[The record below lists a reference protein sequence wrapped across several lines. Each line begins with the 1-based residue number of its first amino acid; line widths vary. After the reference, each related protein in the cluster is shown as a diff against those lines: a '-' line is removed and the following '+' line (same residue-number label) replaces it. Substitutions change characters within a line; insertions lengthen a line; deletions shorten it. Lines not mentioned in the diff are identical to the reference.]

1 LTTSPEPVGSIDV
14 ALTHTARLLATE
26 PALAA
31 EQASEIL
38 KVAPGHPLATLLL
51 GVARRGCGDLA
62 AAARILAPLSAA
74 HPNWARAHYEFGITL
89 GALGQGEAAIGALRR
104 ALELKPDLAEGW
116 LALAGHLT
124 AIGDAAGA
132 DAACA
137 RHIKCSTKDPRLLE
151 AAAALCENRIPHAE
165 ALLRQHLK
173 ERPTDVAAIRML
185 AEVAARLER
194 YADAEK
200 LLARCLELAP
210 GFSAARRNYA
220 MVLHRQYKDVPA
232 LTQVE
237 QLLAKDPHDPS
248 CRNLKAAILGGLGR
262 YEESIQLYAGIL
274 ADYPQQEKVLL
285 NYGHALKTAGRQEEG
300 IAAYRRCITLAPRS
314 GAAYWSLANLKTFH
328 FGAADIEAMR
338 TQLARADLSVDDRVQ
353 LHFALG
359 KALEDEA
366 SYAESFQHYAEG
378 NKLRRA
384 GTAYDPERTTAR
396 VERSRQILTR
406 EFFSVRRG
414 YGADAAD
421 PIFIVGLPRA
431 GSTLLEQILASHSA
445 VEGTMELPD
454 LISMARALAADAP
467 GAGPPYPALLAQLSA
482 SDCRALGE
490 QYIRQTRV
498 QRRTQKPYFI
508 DKMPNNFAYLGLI
521 QLMLPNAR
529 IIDARRH
536 PLACCFS
543 VFKQHF
549 ARGQQFAYDLADLGR
564 YYRDYV
570 ALMSHFDNVLPH
582 RAHRVIYERL
592 IEDTETEV
600 RRLLE
605 YCGLPFE
612 EGCLHFYENDRAVR
626 TASSEQVRQP
636 IFRDAL
642 EQWRHFEPW
651 LGPLKVA
658 LGPSLG
664 TYAGVGS
671 SEVDAEALHSLH
683 SNNGAGGNDDT

>member
-1 LTTSPEPVGSIDV
+1 LTSSPEPVGSLDV
-14 ALTHTARLLATE
+14 ALTHTARLLATQ

-38 KVAPGHPLATLLL
+38 KVVPGHPLATLLL
-51 GVARRGCGDLA
+51 GVARRSCGDPA
-62 AAARILAPLSAA
+62 AAVQILEPLVAGQPKWAA
-74 HPNWARAHYEFGITL
+74 AHYEYGVAL
-89 GALGQGEAAIGALRR
+89 GALGRGDGAIAALRR
-104 ALELKPDLAEGW
+104 AVALKPDLGDGW

-124 AIGDAAGA
+124 AVGDTAGA
-132 DAACA
+132 DSAYA
-137 RHIKCSTKDPRLLE
+137 RHLMCSTQDPRLMD
-151 AAAALCENRIPHAE
+151 AAAALCENRIPQAE
-165 ALLRQHLK
+165 ALLREHLK
-173 ERPTDVAAIRML
+173 QRPTDVAAIRMF

-194 YADAEK
+194 YSDSEK

-220 MVLHRQYKDVPA
+220 TVLHRQYKDVAA
-232 LTQVE
+232 LEEVE
-237 QLLAKDPHDPS
+237 RLLAKDPHDPT

-262 YEESIQLYAGIL
+262 YEESIELYAGVL
-274 ADYPQQEKVLL
+274 ADYPQQEKVWL

-300 IAAYRRCITLAPRS
+300 IAAYRRCIALAPNS
-314 GAAYWSLANLKTFH
+314 GAAYWSLANLKTFR
-328 FGAADIEAMR
+328 FAPSDVAAIQA
-338 TQLARADLSVDDRVQ
+338 QLAGGVPSPDDRVQ

-359 KALEDEA
+359 KALEDAA
-366 SYAESFQHYAEG
+366 SYEASFQHYAEA
-378 NKLRRA
+378 NRLRRA
-384 GTAYDPERTTAR
+384 SAAYDAQRTTAR
-396 VERSRQILTR
+396 LERSRQILTR
-406 EFFSVRRG
+406 EFFSARRG

-454 LISMARALAADAP
+454 IISMARALAAEAR
-467 GAGPPYPALLAQLSA
+467 GVSPYPALLADLSA
-482 SDCRALGE
+482 LQCRALGE
-490 QYIRQTRV
+490 RYITQTRV
-498 QRRTQKPYFI
+498 QRRTRKPYFI
-508 DKMPNNFAYLGLI
+508 DKMPNNFAYLGFI
-521 QLMLPNAR
+521 QLILPNAR

-549 ARGQQFAYDLADLGR
+549 ARGQQFAYDLEDLGR

-570 ALMSHFDNVLPH
+570 ALMSHFNNVLPG
-582 RAHRVIYERL
+582 RIHRVIYERL

-612 EGCLHFYENDRAVR
+612 EGCLRFYENDRAVR

-636 IFRDAL
+636 IFTDAL
-642 EQWRHFEPW
+642 EHWRHFEPW
-651 LGPLKVA
+651 LGPLKAA
-658 LGPSLG
+658 LGPALG
-664 TYAGVGS
+664 AYP
-671 SEVDAEALHSLH
+671 
-683 SNNGAGGNDDT
+683 DTPEF

>member
-1 LTTSPEPVGSIDV
+1 LTSSPEPVGSLDV
-14 ALTHTARLLATE
+14 ALTHTARLLATQ

-51 GVARRGCGDLA
+51 GVARRSCGDPA
-62 AAARILAPLSAA
+62 AAVQILEPLVAGQPKWAA
-74 HPNWARAHYEFGITL
+74 AHYEYGVAL
-89 GALGQGEAAIGALRR
+89 GALGRGDGAIAALRR
-104 ALELKPDLAEGW
+104 AVALKPDLGDGW

-124 AIGDAAGA
+124 AVGDTAGA
-132 DAACA
+132 DSAYA
-137 RHIKCSTKDPRLLE
+137 RHLMCSTQDPRLMD
-151 AAAALCENRIPHAE
+151 AAAALCENRIPQAE
-165 ALLRQHLK
+165 ALLREHLK
-173 ERPTDVAAIRML
+173 QRPTDVAAIRMF

-194 YADAEK
+194 YSDSEK
-200 LLARCLELAP
+200 LLVRCLELAP

-220 MVLHRQYKDVPA
+220 TVLHRQYKDVAA
-232 LTQVE
+232 LEEVE
-237 QLLAKDPHDPS
+237 RLLAKDPHDPT

-262 YEESIQLYAGIL
+262 YEESIELYAGVL
-274 ADYPQQEKVLL
+274 ADYPQQEKVWL

-300 IAAYRRCITLAPRS
+300 IAAYRRCIALAPNS
-314 GAAYWSLANLKTFH
+314 GAAYWSLANLKTFR
-328 FGAADIEAMR
+328 FAPSDVAAIQA
-338 TQLARADLSVDDRVQ
+338 QLAGGVPSPDDRVQ

-359 KALEDEA
+359 KALEDAA
-366 SYAESFQHYAEG
+366 SYEASFQHYAEA
-378 NKLRRA
+378 NRLRRA
-384 GTAYDPERTTAR
+384 SAAYDAQRTTAR
-396 VERSRQILTR
+396 LERSRQILTR
-406 EFFSVRRG
+406 EFFSARRG

-454 LISMARALAADAP
+454 IISMARALAAEAR
-467 GAGPPYPALLAQLSA
+467 GVSPYPALLADLSA
-482 SDCRALGE
+482 LQCRALGE
-490 QYIRQTRV
+490 RYITQTRV
-498 QRRTQKPYFI
+498 QRRTRKPYFI
-508 DKMPNNFAYLGLI
+508 DKMPNNFAYLGFI
-521 QLMLPNAR
+521 QLILPNAR

-549 ARGQQFAYDLADLGR
+549 ARGQQFAYDLEDLGR

-570 ALMSHFDNVLPH
+570 ALMSHFNNVLPG
-582 RAHRVIYERL
+582 RIHRVIYERL

-612 EGCLHFYENDRAVR
+612 EGCLRFYENDRAVR

-642 EQWRHFEPW
+642 EHWRHFEPW
-651 LGPLKVA
+651 LGPLKAA
-658 LGPSLG
+658 LGPALG
-664 TYAGVGS
+664 AYP
-671 SEVDAEALHSLH
+671 
-683 SNNGAGGNDDT
+683 DTPEF